1 MKRTKRTKI
10 KARPS
15 RLTDQRPFHLMMLPG
30 MILLAIF
37 WLVPLIYGLYMPF
50 INYKPAKGFAG
61 SDFVGLKYFKYMFH
75 MKDFQHAL
83 VNTVVMAVA
92 KLILGLIIPVVFALL
107 INEASNRIFNKSLQT
122 IVFFPHFISWVLLA
136 GVMIDFLSP
145 STGLLNQVLK
155 LFGHEPIFF
164 LADNKYFRWTM
175 ILSDTWKEFG
185 WSSIVYLA
193 CISSIDPS
201 LYESAVIDGA
211 GRFKQALYVTLPSML
226 PLIVLSAVLSVG
238 NILSANFDQILN
250 LYSAAVYETG
260 DVLDT
265 LVYRIGLVNRQYSL
279 SAAVSLVKS
288 VVSICLISASYKVAD
303 KAVGYR
309 VI

>member
-1 MKRTKRTKI
+1 MKRTKTK
-10 KARPS
+10 ASAS
-15 RLTDQRPFHLMMLPG
+15 RLADQRPFHLMLMPG

-50 INYKPAKGFAG
+50 INYKPAKGFVG
-61 SDFVGLKYFKYMFH
+61 SDFVGLKYFKYMLH

-83 VNTVVMAVA
+83 VNTVLMAVC
-92 KLILGLIIPVVFALL
+92 KLLLGLIAPVIFALL
-107 INEASNRIFNKSLQT
+107 LNEASNKFFNKSLQT
-122 IVFFPHFISWVLLA
+122 VVFFPHFISWVLLA

-155 LFGHEPIFF
+155 FFGHEPIFF

-175 ILSDTWKEFG
+175 IFSDTWKEFG
-185 WSSIVYLA
+185 WGSIIYLA
-193 CISSIDPS
+193 SISSIDPA

-211 GRFKQALYVTLPSML
+211 GRFKQALYITLPSML
-226 PLIVLSAVLSVG
+226 PLIVLSAVLSMG
-238 NILSANFDQILN
+238 NILSANFDQIFN
-250 LYSAAVYETG
+250 LYSPTVYETG

-265 LVYRIGLVNRQYSL
+265 LIYRIGLVNRQYSL

-288 VVSICLISASYKVAD
+288 IVSICLISGSYKVAE
-303 KAVGYR
+303 KTVGYR